1 VIRRSLAATGALLL
15 AAALS
20 SAAPVSVP
28 PSPDRELVV
37 GVYEAPPWAMKGQD
51 GEWSGL
57 TVDLWKALAA
67 DLKLPY
73 RFVEGSLS
81 GVLEAVSRGRM
92 DVAAGPFAATIEREQ
107 LLDFTHT
114 YVVSGVGIA
123 IRRQGDQD
131 RWLSVVEALSKPTAL
146 WLYAGVAVLLF
157 LAGATLWLLER
168 RHNAMFGGSTAQ
180 GLGSGFWWAGVTTV
194 GVGYGDKVPITFW
207 GRLMALL
214 WMFISLIL
222 VTSLTAF
229 VAARLAVAE
238 LGEVRGVTNLRNAV
252 SAGIEGS
259 VSTDFLRREKLPH
272 RLYATA
278 PKAIEAL
285 LAGDVK
291 AVVYNGPVLRYYAE
305 HDPGKRIEVLPGIL
319 EAMPY
324 AFPVPDG
331 SPLRGPLNTA
341 LRREMAESH
350 WRDLKDKYLGAE
362 SAGGP

>member
-1 VIRRSLAATGALLL
+1 MIRRTAAAAGAFLL
-15 AAALS
+15 AAALLPGTPAS
-20 SAAPVSVP
+20 VTPVPV
-28 PSPDRELVV
+28 RELVV
-37 GVYEAPPWAMKGQD
+37 GVYEAPPWAMKGEG
-51 GEWSGL
+51 GEWTGL

-73 RFVEGSLS
+73 RFVEGSLG
-81 GVLEAVSRGRM
+81 GVLEAVSQGRM
-92 DVAAGPFAATIEREQ
+92 DLAAGPFAATIEREQ

-123 IRRQGDQD
+123 VRRHGDED
-131 RWLSVVEALSKPTAL
+131 RWLAVLEALSTPTAFR
-146 WLYAGVAVLLF
+146 LYAGVAILLF
-157 LAGATLWLLER
+157 LAGAALWLLER
-168 RHNAMFGGSTAQ
+168 RRNAMFGGSTAQ

-324 AFPVPDG
+324 AFPLPDG
-331 SPLRGPLNTA
+331 SPLRGPLNAA
-341 LRREMAESH
+341 LRREMAEAH
-350 WRDLKDKYLGAE
+350 WRDLRDRYLGDQAE
-362 SAGGP
+362 AGP